1 MAPVLHSTLSVL
13 IVSKSKLKPG
23 ATRRSEDRANLKLVG
38 NLKVVQKGETMAT
51 SLALAEN
58 PDQRDRKTAVDSLQ
72 VFSTCPSSSTTPD
85 DYLRRVADV
94 ARWSESAGCTGI
106 LVYTD
111 NSLADPW
118 LVSQVIIQSTHA
130 LAPLIAVQ
138 PVYMHPYTVAKMV
151 STLAFFHGRRVFLN
165 MVAGGFKTDLAAL
178 NDTTPHDSRYQR
190 LVEYTRIIQQLL
202 SSRSP
207 VTFEGQ
213 FYNVKNLTLKPAL
226 NPEFFPGFLMSGSS
240 EAGMAA
246 AKETGAIA
254 VQYPEPPRESH
265 AGTPGE
271 RGPCGVRIGIV
282 TRPQQEAAWD
292 VALARFPEDRK
303 GQLTRQLATK
313 MSDSAWHRRL
323 SEIGEQSAEGRE
335 TYWLHPFENYQTN
348 CPYLVGSY
356 ENVADE
362 LSQYVQLGYRT
373 FILDIP
379 AGEKEFQHIGE
390 VFHAAARRAGL

>member
-1 MAPVLHSTLSVL
+1 MPT
-13 IVSKSKLKPG
+13 
-23 ATRRSEDRANLKLVG
+23 N
-38 NLKVVQKGETMAT
+38 
-51 SLALAEN
+51 LALAPALTQ
-58 PDQRDRKTAVDSLQ
+58 PDDKRATESLQ
-72 VFSTCPSSSTTPD
+72 VFSTCPSSLTTPG
-85 DYLRRVADV
+85 DYVHKIADV
-94 ARWSESAGCTGI
+94 ARWSEAAGCTGI
-106 LVYTD
+106 LIYTD
-111 NSLADPW
+111 NSLVDPW
-118 LVSQVIIQSTHA
+118 LVSQIIIQSTHS
-130 LAPLIAVQ
+130 LCPLIAVQ
-138 PVYMHPYTVAKMV
+138 PIYMHPYAVAKMV
-151 STLAFFHGRRVFLN
+151 STLAFLYGRRVFLN

-190 LVEYTRIIQQLL
+190 LVEYTRIIQDLL
-202 SSRSP
+202 CQRSP

-213 FYNVKNLTLKPAL
+213 FYNVKNLTLKPSMS
-226 NPEFFPGFLMSGSS
+226 PEFFPGILMSGSS

-254 VQYPEPPRESH
+254 VQYPEPPPENNTDSS
-265 AGTPGE
+265 AV

-282 TRPQQEAAWD
+282 TRPRQEAAWE

-303 GQLTRQLATK
+303 GQLTRQLAVK

-323 SEIGEQSAEGRE
+323 SEIGDQSNEGRD

-362 LSQYVQLGYRT
+362 LSRYVELGYRT

-379 AGEKEFQHIGE
+379 AGEEEFQHIGE
-390 VFHAAARRAGL
+390 VLQAASRRAGL

>member
-1 MAPVLHSTLSVL
+1 MPTTLTLAKDRSQPEY
-13 IVSKSKLKPG
+13 KRAG
-23 ATRRSEDRANLKLVG
+23 AA
-38 NLKVVQKGETMAT
+38 
-51 SLALAEN
+51 
-58 PDQRDRKTAVDSLQ
+58 LQ
-72 VFSTCPSSSTTPD
+72 VFSTCPSSLTTPD
-85 DYLRRVADV
+85 NYIRRIADV

-111 NSLADPW
+111 NSLVDPW
-118 LVSQVIIQSTHA
+118 LVSQIIIQSTQA
-130 LAPLIAVQ
+130 LCPLIAVQ
-138 PVYMHPYTVAKMV
+138 PVYMHPYSVAKMV

-178 NDTTPHDSRYQR
+178 NDTTPHDNRYQR

-202 SSRSP
+202 CSRSP

-213 FYNVKNLTLKPAL
+213 FYKVKNLTLKPAMD
-226 NPEFFPGFLMSGSS
+226 PELFPGILMSGSS

-254 VQYPEPPRESH
+254 VEYPEPPRDSH
-265 AGTPGE
+265 VDASRAE

-282 TRPQQEAAWD
+282 TRPRQEAAWE
-292 VALARFPEDRK
+292 VALKRFPEDRK

-323 SEIGEQSAEGRE
+323 SEIGGQSDEVRD

-356 ENVADE
+356 DDVADE
-362 LSQYVQLGYRT
+362 LSRYVELGYRT

-379 AGEKEFQHIGE
+379 AGEEEFQHIGE
-390 VFHAAARRAGL
+390 VFRAASRRAGL